1 MEKNKFTERAKETMN
16 IRKTLSQMGFRVK
29 KEKGQHFLQD
39 EGVLQA
45 ILDHADVRA
54 GDTVLEIGP
63 GLGVLT
69 EGLAAAGQ
77 VIAVE
82 TDPELCTYLRRR
94 FADRGNVQI
103 VHRDILK
110 YNLEELPARKVKVVA
125 NLPYYISTPILMH
138 LIGRVQ
144 RFSLILIMLQKE
156 LAERITAVPGTKKYG
171 SLSIAVQF
179 YTSAGI
185 VAHVPKTSFY
195 PAPEVDSAI
204 VRLRVLDR
212 PPVRV
217 PDPEGFFRIV
227 RAAFSQRRKTLRNA
241 LIGSRLF
248 SKERLD
254 AAFDMTEIAPTRRA
268 ETLSMEEFA
277 RLSAFLL

>member
-1 MEKNKFTERAKETMN
+1 MN
-16 IRKTLSQMGFRVK
+16 IRKTLSQIGFRVK

-39 EGVLQA
+39 EGVLQT
-45 ILDHADVRA
+45 ILDHADLGA

-82 TDPELCTYLRRR
+82 TDPELCTYLTLR
-94 FADRGNVQI
+94 FADRSNVQI
-103 VHRDILK
+103 VRRDILK

-138 LIGRVQ
+138 LIGRVH

-179 YTSAGI
+179 YTSTGI

-254 AAFDMTEIAPTRRA
+254 AAFRTAEIDPTRRA
-268 ETLSMEEFA
+268 ETLSIEEFA

>member
-1 MEKNKFTERAKETMN
+1 MN
-16 IRKTLSQMGFRVK
+16 VRKTLAQIGFRIK
-29 KEKGQHFLQD
+29 KERGQHFLQD
-39 EGVLQA
+39 EGVLQT
-45 ILDHADVRA
+45 ILDHADLAA

-82 TDPELCTYLRRR
+82 TDPELCRHLRRR
-94 FADRGNVQI
+94 FTEQSNVQI
-103 VHRDILK
+103 VHGDILHF
-110 YNLEELPARKVKVVA
+110 NLEELPEDKVKVVA

-156 LAERITAVPGTKKYG
+156 LAQRITAAPGTKKYG

-179 YTSAGI
+179 YMSAAI
-185 VAHVPKTSFY
+185 VAEVPKTSFY
-195 PAPEVDSAI
+195 PVPEVDSAI
-204 VRLRVLDR
+204 VRLRVR
-212 PPVRV
+212 THPPVDV
-217 PDPEGFFRIV
+217 CDPDGFFRIV

-241 LIGSRLF
+241 LIGSGLF
-248 SKERLD
+248 STERLD
-254 AAFDMTEIAPTRRA
+254 AAFDAAGIVSTRRA